1 MIAQAKRE
9 NKAINRFKAKRLRAI
24 KKMEGTLIDSNKEAL
39 EKLLPFKPIANDK
52 DYDKKLFVAHLMSL
66 FPHTID
72 FDECFKLFRKNFNAN
87 LADFS
92 DEAMVAE
99 FITPHLLEHFHT
111 PKPKPFVRKNLALLQ
126 ECFGLSELETNILYA
141 VGLVEKIGRYYDD
154 KLDYFE
160 FCLLLASVLKTS
172 PKKIQKLLMID
183 MPLRKF
189 GFISDRHGGGEFE
202 LEIFAER
209 LMIEA
214 FSKQEMMK
222 RIARIY
228 PKSTLK
234 RTDFNYMQRDL
245 DMLLDYCK
253 NAKSPSIFLYGRA
266 GVGKNEIA
274 ALIAKELNKELWEIY
289 NINDQGEIREDRLEQ
304 FMRAQAML
312 KADKSVIL
320 LDECEEFFPSLDPKY
335 NEDKAS
341 KNTLNKMLES
351 VKIPSIFL
359 SNSADIDPAFLRRF
373 DIVLEIHAPT
383 KEKKQELI
391 QKSLKSQKIKLDSKI
406 ISQISES
413 SLSQGVLLQACKV
426 AKTLAKHKLSSHTH
440 SSNIVSAQ
448 IDSTNIESKHRVR
461 KSQIITQSFIQ
472 VLNEHLKLQGQKLI
486 STYVKKEKD
495 LPYDMSLIHA
505 SVDMKSLCEKIK
517 NVCGIKDSKDF
528 ATTDSTQGIRILA
541 YGMAGSGK
549 SEFAKALA
557 KELDKPIMLKKAS
570 DLLSMWVGK
579 SEQNIAKA
587 FSEAEQKGA
596 ILVLDEVDSF
606 LQDRSG
612 AYRSWEVTQV
622 NEMLTQMESFYG
634 IFIATTNFMTN
645 LDKASIRRFD
655 MKIEFKPLDSTRF
668 IKAFGLY
675 ARHLGIND
683 YVAFLES
690 SFAKKEIAKLDN
702 ICFGDFALLARSARF
717 EPITSSQ
724 QLLEKLQEESRLK
737 DSHTNTR
744 KMGF

>member
-1 MIAQAKRE
+1 MATQAQRE
-9 NKAINRFKAKRLRAI
+9 NRAVSKYKAKRLRAI

-39 EKLLPFKPIANDK
+39 QKLLPFKPIANDK

-66 FPHTID
+66 FPHNID
-72 FDECFKLFRKNFNAN
+72 FDDCFKLFRKNFNAN

-99 FITPHLLEHFHT
+99 FITPHLLAHFHIL
-111 PKPKPFVRKNLALLQ
+111 KPKPFVRKNLALLQ
-126 ECFGLSELETNILYA
+126 ECFGLSELETNILY
-141 VGLVEKIGRYYDD
+141 VIGLFDKMSRYYGD

-160 FCLLLASVLKTS
+160 FCLLLASVLQTS
-172 PKKIQKLLMID
+172 PTKIQKLLMAD

-189 GFISDRHGGGEFE
+189 DFIDDRRRSGEFE
-202 LEIFAER
+202 LESFTER
-209 LMIEA
+209 LMQEP

-222 RIARIY
+222 KIARIY
-228 PKSTLK
+228 PKSTLEK
-234 RTDFNYMQRDL
+234 EDFSYMKEKL
-245 DMLLDYCK
+245 DVLLDYCK
-253 NAKSPSIFLYGRA
+253 NAKNPSIFLYGRA

-274 ALIAKELNKELWEIY
+274 ALIAKELHKDLWEIH
-289 NINDQGEIREDRLEQ
+289 NINNQGEIEKDRLEQ
-304 FMRAQAML
+304 FIRAQAML

-320 LDECEEFFPSLDPKY
+320 LDECEEFFPSLYPKY
-335 NEDKAS
+335 NEDKPS

-359 SNSADIDPAFLRRF
+359 SNSAAIDPAFLRRF
-373 DIVLEIHAPT
+373 DIVLEIHAPP
-383 KEKKQELI
+383 KEKKQTIIE
-391 QKSLKSQKIKLDSKI
+391 KALKSQRIQLDSMI

-426 AKTLAKHKLSSHTH
+426 TKTLAKHKLS
-440 SSNIVSAQ
+440 
-448 IDSTNIESKHRVR
+448 
-461 KSQIITQSFIQ
+461 TQSPKERQKSIKESLIQ

-486 STYVKKEKD
+486 ATSKPKS
-495 LPYDMSLIHA
+495 LPYDMSLINA
-505 SVDMKSLCEKIK
+505 SVDMKSLCERIK
-517 NVCGIKDSKDF
+517 SVCGARDSKES
-528 ATTDSTQGIRILA
+528 ATADSTQGIRILA

-570 DLLSMWVGK
+570 DLLSMWVGE
-579 SEQNIAKA
+579 SEQNIAQA

-612 AYRSWEVTQV
+612 AERSWEISQV
-622 NEMLTQMESFYG
+622 NEMLTQMESFQG

-655 MKIEFKPLDSTRF
+655 MKVEFKPLDSTRF

-675 ARHLGIND
+675 ARHLGISD

-690 SFAKKEIAKLDN
+690 SSAKKEIAKLDN
-702 ICFGDFALLARSARF
+702 ICFGDFALLARGANF
-717 EPITSSQ
+717 TPLTSSQ

-737 DSHTNTR
+737 DTHTNTR

>member
-1 MIAQAKRE
+1 MIAQAKRD
-9 NKAINRFKAKRLRAI
+9 NKVLSKYRARRQRAL
-24 KKMEGTLIDSNKEAL
+24 KKIEGTLIDSNKEAL
-39 EKLLPFKPIANDK
+39 QKLLPFKPIANDK
-52 DYDKKLFVAHLMSL
+52 DYDKKLFVAHLMNL

-99 FITPHLLEHFHT
+99 FITPYLLAHFHIL
-111 PKPKPFVRKNLALLQ
+111 KPKNFVRKNLALLQ
-126 ECFGLSELETNILYA
+126 ECFGLSEIETNILYII
-141 VGLVEKIGRYYDD
+141 GLFDKMNRYYDD
-154 KLDYFE
+154 KLDYLE
-160 FCLLLASVLKTS
+160 FCLLLASVLQTS
-172 PKKIQKLLMID
+172 PTKIQKLLMTD

-189 GFISDRHGGGEFE
+189 GFIGDRHRCGEFE
-202 LEIFAER
+202 LESFAEK
-209 LMIEA
+209 LMIEP
-214 FSKQEMMK
+214 FNKQEMMK

-253 NAKSPSIFLYGRA
+253 NAKNPSIFLYGKP

-289 NINDQGEIREDRLEQ
+289 NINDQGEIEKDRLEQ

-320 LDECEEFFPSLDPKY
+320 LDECEEFFPSLYPKY

-383 KEKKQELI
+383 KEKKEELI

-426 AKTLAKHKLSSHTH
+426 AKTLAKHKLSSLKNCEKTPKSTATKSHT
-440 SSNIVSAQ
+440 
-448 IDSTNIESKHRVR
+448 
-461 KSQIITQSFIQ
+461 ITQSLIQ
-472 VLNEHLKLQGQKLI
+472 VLNEHLKLQGEKLI
-486 STYVKKEKD
+486 SARVKKEQN
-495 LPYDMSLIHA
+495 LPYDMSLINA

-528 ATTDSTQGIRILA
+528 ATTDSTQAQGIRILA

-557 KELDKPIMLKKAS
+557 KELNRPIMLKKAS

-579 SEQNIAKA
+579 SEQNIAQA
-587 FSEAEQKGA
+587 FSEAEKKGA

-606 LQDRSG
+606 LQDRSE
-612 AYRSWEVTQV
+612 AERSWEISQV
-622 NEMLTQMESFYG
+622 NEMLTQMENFEG

-655 MKIEFKPLDSTRF
+655 MKVEFKPLDSAKF

-675 ARHLGIND
+675 ARHLGISN

-690 SFAKKEIAKLDN
+690 SFAKRAIEKLDN

>member
-1 MIAQAKRE
+1 MATQAQRE
-9 NKAINRFKAKRLRAI
+9 NRAVSKYKAKRLRAI

-39 EKLLPFKPIANDK
+39 QKLLPFKPIANDK

-66 FPHTID
+66 FPHNID
-72 FDECFKLFRKNFNAN
+72 FDDCFKLFRKNFNAN

-99 FITPHLLEHFHT
+99 FITPHLLAHFHIL
-111 PKPKPFVRKNLALLQ
+111 KPKPFVRKNLALLQ
-126 ECFGLSELETNILYA
+126 ECFGLSELETNILY
-141 VGLVEKIGRYYDD
+141 VIGLFDKMSRYYGD

-160 FCLLLASVLKTS
+160 FCLLLASVLQTS
-172 PKKIQKLLMID
+172 PTKIQKLLMAD

-189 GFISDRHGGGEFE
+189 DFIDDRRRSGEFE
-202 LEIFAER
+202 LESFTER
-209 LMIEA
+209 LMQEP

-222 RIARIY
+222 KIARIY
-228 PKSTLK
+228 PKSTLEK
-234 RTDFNYMQRDL
+234 EDFSYMKEKL
-245 DMLLDYCK
+245 DVLLDYCK
-253 NAKSPSIFLYGRA
+253 NAKNPSIFLYGRA

-274 ALIAKELNKELWEIY
+274 ALIAKELHKDLWEIH
-289 NINDQGEIREDRLEQ
+289 NINNQGEIEKDRLEQ
-304 FMRAQAML
+304 FIRAQAML

-320 LDECEEFFPSLDPKY
+320 LDECEEFFPSLYPKY
-335 NEDKAS
+335 NEDKPS

-359 SNSADIDPAFLRRF
+359 SNSAAIDPAFLRRF
-373 DIVLEIHAPT
+373 DIVLEIHAPP
-383 KEKKQELI
+383 KEKKQTIIE
-391 QKSLKSQKIKLDSKI
+391 KALKSQRIQLDSMI

-426 AKTLAKHKLSSHTH
+426 AKTLAKHKLS
-440 SSNIVSAQ
+440 
-448 IDSTNIESKHRVR
+448 
-461 KSQIITQSFIQ
+461 TQSPKERQKSIKESLIQ

-486 STYVKKEKD
+486 ATSKPKS
-495 LPYDMSLIHA
+495 LPYDMSLINA
-505 SVDMKSLCEKIK
+505 SVDMKSLCERIK
-517 NVCGIKDSKDF
+517 SVCGARDSKES
-528 ATTDSTQGIRILA
+528 ATADSTQGIRILA

-570 DLLSMWVGK
+570 DLLSMWVGE
-579 SEQNIAKA
+579 SEQNIAQA

-612 AYRSWEVTQV
+612 AERSWEISQV
-622 NEMLTQMESFYG
+622 NEMLTQMESFQG

-655 MKIEFKPLDSTRF
+655 MKVEFKPLDSTRF

-675 ARHLGIND
+675 ARHLGISD

-690 SFAKKEIAKLDN
+690 SSAKKEIAKLDN
-702 ICFGDFALLARSARF
+702 ICFGDFALLARGANF
-717 EPITSSQ
+717 TPLTSSQ

-737 DSHTNTR
+737 DTHTNTR

>member
-9 NKAINRFKAKRLRAI
+9 NKALSKYRARRQRAL
-24 KKMEGTLIDSNKEAL
+24 KKIEGTLIDSNKEAL
-39 EKLLPFKPIANDK
+39 QKLLPFKPIANDK

-72 FDECFKLFRKNFNAN
+72 FDDCFKLFRKNFNAN

-99 FITPHLLEHFHT
+99 FITPYLLAHFHIL
-111 PKPKPFVRKNLALLQ
+111 KPKNFVRKNLALLQ

-141 VGLVEKIGRYYDD
+141 VGLIEKIGRYYDD

-160 FCLLLASVLKTS
+160 FCFLLGGVLHTN
-172 PKKIQKLLMID
+172 PKKIQKLLMTD
-183 MPLRKF
+183 MPLRRF
-189 GFISDRHGGGEFE
+189 GFIGDRHRCGEFE
-202 LEIFAER
+202 LESFAER
-209 LMIEA
+209 LMIEP
-214 FSKQEMMK
+214 FNKQEMMK
-222 RIARIY
+222 SIARIY

-234 RTDFNYMQRDL
+234 KTDFNYMQRDL

-253 NAKSPSIFLYGRA
+253 NAKNPSIFLYGKP

-274 ALIAKELNKELWEIY
+274 ALIAKELNKDLWEIY
-289 NINDQGEIREDRLEQ
+289 NINDQGEIEKDRLEQ

-373 DIVLEIHAPT
+373 DIVLEIKAPP
-383 KEKKQELI
+383 KEKKQTIIE
-391 QKSLKSQKIKLDSKI
+391 KALKSQRIQLDSMI

-426 AKTLAKHKLSSHTH
+426 AKTLAKHKLSSLKNCEKTPKSTATKSHT
-440 SSNIVSAQ
+440 
-448 IDSTNIESKHRVR
+448 
-461 KSQIITQSFIQ
+461 ITQSLIQ

-486 STYVKKEKD
+486 SINVKKEQN
-495 LPYDMSLIHA
+495 LPYDMSLINA

-528 ATTDSTQGIRILA
+528 ATTDSTQAQGIRILA

-557 KELDKPIMLKKAS
+557 KELNRPIMLKKAS

-579 SEQNIAKA
+579 SEQNIAQA
-587 FSEAEQKGA
+587 FSEAEKKGA

-606 LQDRSG
+606 LQDRSE
-612 AYRSWEVTQV
+612 AERSWEISQV
-622 NEMLTQMESFYG
+622 NEMLTQMENFEG

-655 MKIEFKPLDSTRF
+655 MKVEFKPLDSAKF

-675 ARHLGIND
+675 ARHLGISN

-690 SFAKKEIAKLDN
+690 SFAKRAIEKLDN

-724 QLLEKLQEESRLK
+724 QLLEKLQEESKLK
-737 DSHTNTR
+737 DTHTNTR

>member
-1 MIAQAKRE
+1 MLTQAQRKNWAVSKY
-9 NKAINRFKAKRLRAI
+9 KAKRLRAI

-39 EKLLPFKPIANDK
+39 QKLLPFKPIANDK

-72 FDECFKLFRKNFNAN
+72 FDDCFKLFRKNFNAN

-99 FITPHLLEHFHT
+99 FITPYLLAHFHIL
-111 PKPKPFVRKNLALLQ
+111 KPKNFVRKNLALLQ

-141 VGLVEKIGRYYDD
+141 VGLIEKIGRYYDD

-160 FCLLLASVLKTS
+160 FCFLLGGVLHTN
-172 PKKIQKLLMID
+172 PKKIQKLLMTD
-183 MPLRKF
+183 MPLRRF
-189 GFISDRHGGGEFE
+189 GFIGDRHRCGEFE
-202 LEIFAER
+202 LESFAER
-209 LMIEA
+209 LMIEP
-214 FSKQEMMK
+214 FNKQEMMK

-253 NAKSPSIFLYGRA
+253 NTKNPSIFLYGKP

-312 KADKSVIL
+312 KADKSAIL
-320 LDECEEFFPSLDPKY
+320 LDECEEFFPSLYPKY

-373 DIVLEIHAPT
+373 DIVLEIKAPP
-383 KEKKQELI
+383 KEKKQTIIE
-391 QKSLKSQKIKLDSKI
+391 KALKSQRIQLDSMI

-426 AKTLAKHKLSSHTH
+426 AKTLAKHKLSSLKNCEKTPKSTATKSHT
-440 SSNIVSAQ
+440 
-448 IDSTNIESKHRVR
+448 
-461 KSQIITQSFIQ
+461 ITQSLIQ

-486 STYVKKEKD
+486 SINVKKEQN
-495 LPYDMSLIHA
+495 LPYDMSLINA

-528 ATTDSTQGIRILA
+528 ATTDSTQAQGIRILA

-557 KELDKPIMLKKAS
+557 KELNRPIMLKKAS

-579 SEQNIAKA
+579 SEQNIAQA
-587 FSEAEQKGA
+587 FSEAEKKGA

-606 LQDRSG
+606 LQDRSE
-612 AYRSWEVTQV
+612 AERSWEISQV
-622 NEMLTQMESFYG
+622 NEMLTQMENFEG

-655 MKIEFKPLDSTRF
+655 MKVEFKPLDSAKF

-675 ARHLGIND
+675 ARHLGISN

-690 SFAKKEIAKLDN
+690 SFAKRAIEKLDN

-724 QLLEKLQEESRLK
+724 QLLEKLQEESKLK
-737 DSHTNTR
+737 DTHTNTR

>member
-1 MIAQAKRE
+1 MATQAQRE
-9 NKAINRFKAKRLRAI
+9 NRAVSKYKAKRLRAI
-24 KKMEGTLIDSNKEAL
+24 KKMEGALIDSNKEAL
-39 EKLLPFKPIANDK
+39 QKLLPFKPIANDK
-52 DYDKKLFVAHLMSL
+52 DYDKKFFATHLMSL

-72 FDECFKLFRKNFNAN
+72 FDDCFKLFRKNFNAN

-99 FITPHLLEHFHT
+99 FITPYLLEHFHT

-126 ECFGLSELETNILYA
+126 ECFGLSEIETNILYII
-141 VGLVEKIGRYYDD
+141 GLFDKMSRYYDD

-160 FCLLLASVLKTS
+160 FCLLLASVLKTNHT
-172 PKKIQKLLMID
+172 KIQKLLMAD

-189 GFISDRHGGGEFE
+189 EFIDDRHRYGNFE
-202 LEIFAER
+202 LEGLAEK
-209 LMIEA
+209 LMVEPL
-214 FSKQEMMK
+214 SKQEMMK
-222 RIARIY
+222 SIARIY

-253 NAKSPSIFLYGRA
+253 NTKNPSIFLYGRA

-274 ALIAKELNKELWEIY
+274 ALIAKELDKDLWEIH
-289 NINDQGEIREDRLEQ
+289 NIDTQGIMREDRLEQ
-304 FMRAQAML
+304 FIRAQSML
-312 KADKSVIL
+312 NADKSVIL
-320 LDECEEFFPSLDPKY
+320 LDECEEFFPSLYPKY

-373 DIVLEIHAPT
+373 DIVLEIHAPP
-383 KEKKQELI
+383 KEKKQEMI
-391 QKSLKSQKIKLDSKI
+391 EKALKSQGIKLDSKI
-406 ISQISES
+406 ITQISES

-426 AKTLAKHKLSSHTH
+426 TKTLAKHKLS
-440 SSNIVSAQ
+440 
-448 IDSTNIESKHRVR
+448 
-461 KSQIITQSFIQ
+461 TQSPKERQKSIKESLIQ
-472 VLNEHLKLQGQKLI
+472 VLNEHLKLQGEKLI
-486 STYVKKEKD
+486 SINVKKEQN
-495 LPYDMSLIHA
+495 LPYDMSLINA
-505 SVDMKSLCEKIK
+505 SMDMKSLCEKIK
-517 NVCGIKDSKDF
+517 NVCGTKDSKDF

-570 DLLSMWVGK
+570 DLLSMWLGK

-612 AYRSWEVTQV
+612 AYHSWEVTQV
-622 NEMLTQMESFYG
+622 NEMLTQMESFQG

-655 MKIEFKPLDSTRF
+655 MKIEFKPLDSARF

-675 ARHLGIND
+675 ARHLGISD
-683 YVAFLES
+683 YVEFLES
-690 SFAKKEIAKLDN
+690 SFAKRAIAKLDN
-702 ICFGDFALLARSARF
+702 ICFGDFALIARSANF
-717 EPITSSQ
+717 TPLTSSQ
-724 QLLEKLQEESRLK
+724 QLLEKLQEESKLK
-737 DSHTNTR
+737 DAHTNTR

>member
-39 EKLLPFKPIANDK
+39 QKLLPFKPIANDK
-52 DYDKKLFVAHLMSL
+52 DYDKKLFVAHLMNL

-72 FDECFKLFRKNFNAN
+72 FDDCFKLFRKNFNAN

-111 PKPKPFVRKNLALLQ
+111 PKPKNFVRKNLALLQ

-141 VGLVEKIGRYYDD
+141 VGLIEKIGRCYDD

-160 FCLLLASVLKTS
+160 FCFLLGGVLHTN
-172 PKKIQKLLMID
+172 PKKIQKLLMTD
-183 MPLRKF
+183 MPLRRF
-189 GFISDRHGGGEFE
+189 GFIGDRHRCGEFE
-202 LEIFAER
+202 LESFAER
-209 LMIEA
+209 LMIEP
-214 FSKQEMMK
+214 FNKQEMMK

-253 NAKSPSIFLYGRA
+253 NTKNPSIFLYGKP

-320 LDECEEFFPSLDPKY
+320 LDECEEFFPSLYPKY

-351 VKIPSIFL
+351 VKISSIFL

-383 KEKKQELI
+383 KEKKEELI

-406 ISQISES
+406 I
-413 SLSQGVLLQACKV
+413 G
-426 AKTLAKHKLSSHTH
+426 
-440 SSNIVSAQ
+440 
-448 IDSTNIESKHRVR
+448 
-461 KSQIITQSFIQ
+461 
-472 VLNEHLKLQGQKLI
+472 
-486 STYVKKEKD
+486 YV
-495 LPYDMSLIHA
+495 
-505 SVDMKSLCEKIK
+505 
-517 NVCGIKDSKDF
+517 
-528 ATTDSTQGIRILA
+528 
-541 YGMAGSGK
+541 
-549 SEFAKALA
+549 
-557 KELDKPIMLKKAS
+557 
-570 DLLSMWVGK
+570 
-579 SEQNIAKA
+579 
-587 FSEAEQKGA
+587 
-596 ILVLDEVDSF
+596 
-606 LQDRSG
+606 
-612 AYRSWEVTQV
+612 
-622 NEMLTQMESFYG
+622 
-634 IFIATTNFMTN
+634 TTN
-645 LDKASIRRFD
+645 
-655 MKIEFKPLDSTRF
+655 
-668 IKAFGLY
+668 G
-675 ARHLGIND
+675 
-683 YVAFLES
+683 
-690 SFAKKEIAKLDN
+690 
-702 ICFGDFALLARSARF
+702 
-717 EPITSSQ
+717 
-724 QLLEKLQEESRLK
+724 
-737 DSHTNTR
+737 
-744 KMGF
+744 

>member
-1 MIAQAKRE
+1 M
-9 NKAINRFKAKRLRAI
+9 
-24 KKMEGTLIDSNKEAL
+24 
-39 EKLLPFKPIANDK
+39 
-52 DYDKKLFVAHLMSL
+52 
-66 FPHTID
+66 
-72 FDECFKLFRKNFNAN
+72 
-87 LADFS
+87 
-92 DEAMVAE
+92 
-99 FITPHLLEHFHT
+99 
-111 PKPKPFVRKNLALLQ
+111 
-126 ECFGLSELETNILYA
+126 
-141 VGLVEKIGRYYDD
+141 
-154 KLDYFE
+154 
-160 FCLLLASVLKTS
+160 LK
-172 PKKIQKLLMID
+172 
-183 MPLRKF
+183 
-189 GFISDRHGGGEFE
+189 
-202 LEIFAER
+202 
-209 LMIEA
+209 
-214 FSKQEMMK
+214 
-222 RIARIY
+222 IY
-228 PKSTLK
+228 PKSTLEK
-234 RTDFNYMQRDL
+234 EDFSYMKEKL
-245 DMLLDYCK
+245 DVLLDYCK
-253 NAKSPSIFLYGRA
+253 NAKNPSIFLYGRA

-274 ALIAKELNKELWEIY
+274 ALIAKELHKDLWEIH
-289 NINDQGEIREDRLEQ
+289 NINNQGEIEKDRLEQ
-304 FMRAQAML
+304 FIRAQAML

-320 LDECEEFFPSLDPKY
+320 LDECEEFFPSLYPKY

-383 KEKKQELI
+383 KEKKEELI

-406 ISQISES
+406 IAQISES
-413 SLSQGVLLQACKV
+413 SLSQGVLLSACKV
-426 AKTLAKHKLSSHTH
+426 AKTLAKHKLSSLKNCEKTPKSTATKSHT
-440 SSNIVSAQ
+440 
-448 IDSTNIESKHRVR
+448 
-461 KSQIITQSFIQ
+461 ITQSLIQ
-472 VLNEHLKLQGQKLI
+472 VLNEHLKLQGEKLI
-486 STYVKKEKD
+486 SARVKKEQN
-495 LPYDMSLIHA
+495 LPYDMSLINA

-517 NVCGIKDSKDF
+517 NVCGTKDSKDF

-570 DLLSMWVGK
+570 DLLSMWLGK

-612 AYRSWEVTQV
+612 AYHSWEVTQV
-622 NEMLTQMESFYG
+622 NEMLTQMENFQG

-655 MKIEFKPLDSTRF
+655 MKVEFKPLDSTRF

-675 ARHLGIND
+675 ARHLGISD

-690 SFAKKEIAKLDN
+690 SSAKKEIAKLDN
-702 ICFGDFALLARSARF
+702 ICFGDFALIARSARF

-724 QLLEKLQEESRLK
+724 QLLEKLQEESKLK
-737 DSHTNTR
+737 DTHTNTR

>member
-1 MIAQAKRE
+1 MATQAQRE
-9 NKAINRFKAKRLRAI
+9 NRAVSKYKAKRLRAI
-24 KKMEGTLIDSNKEAL
+24 KKMEGALIDSNKEAL
-39 EKLLPFKPIANDK
+39 QKLLPFKPIANDK
-52 DYDKKLFVAHLMSL
+52 DYDKKLFIAHLMSL

-72 FDECFKLFRKNFNAN
+72 FDDCFKLFRKNFNAN

-99 FITPHLLEHFHT
+99 FITPYLLEHFHT

-126 ECFGLSELETNILYA
+126 ECFGLSEIETNILYII
-141 VGLVEKIGRYYDD
+141 GLFDKMSRYYDD

-160 FCLLLASVLKTS
+160 FCLLLASVLKTNHT
-172 PKKIQKLLMID
+172 KIQKLLMAD

-189 GFISDRHGGGEFE
+189 EFIDDRHRYGNFE
-202 LEIFAER
+202 LEGLAEK
-209 LMIEA
+209 LMVEPL
-214 FSKQEMMK
+214 SKQEMMK
-222 RIARIY
+222 SIARIY

-253 NAKSPSIFLYGRA
+253 NTKNPSIFLYGRA

-274 ALIAKELNKELWEIY
+274 ALIAKELDKDLWEIH
-289 NINDQGEIREDRLEQ
+289 NIDTQGIMREDRLEQ
-304 FMRAQAML
+304 FIRAQSML
-312 KADKSVIL
+312 NADKSVIL
-320 LDECEEFFPSLDPKY
+320 LDECEEFFPSLYPKY

-359 SNSADIDPAFLRRF
+359 SNSAAIDPAFLRRF
-373 DIVLEIHAPT
+373 DIVLEIHAPP
-383 KEKKQELI
+383 KEKKQEMI
-391 QKSLKSQKIKLDSKI
+391 EKALKSQGIKLDSKI
-406 ISQISES
+406 ITQISES

-426 AKTLAKHKLSSHTH
+426 TKTLAKHKLS
-440 SSNIVSAQ
+440 
-448 IDSTNIESKHRVR
+448 
-461 KSQIITQSFIQ
+461 TQSPKERQKSIKESLIQ
-472 VLNEHLKLQGQKLI
+472 VLNEHLKLQGEKLI
-486 STYVKKEKD
+486 SINVKKEQN
-495 LPYDMSLIHA
+495 LPYDMSLINA
-505 SVDMKSLCEKIK
+505 SMDMKSLCEKIK
-517 NVCGIKDSKDF
+517 NVCGTKDSKDF

-570 DLLSMWVGK
+570 DLLSMWLGK

-612 AYRSWEVTQV
+612 AYHSWEVTQV
-622 NEMLTQMESFYG
+622 NEMLTQMESFQG

-655 MKIEFKPLDSTRF
+655 MKIEFKPLDSARF

-675 ARHLGIND
+675 ARHLGISD
-683 YVAFLES
+683 YVEFLES
-690 SFAKKEIAKLDN
+690 SFAKRAIAKLDN
-702 ICFGDFALLARSARF
+702 ICFGDFALIARSANF
-717 EPITSSQ
+717 TPLTSSQ
-724 QLLEKLQEESRLK
+724 QLLEKLQEESKLK
-737 DSHTNTR
+737 DAHTNTR

>member
-9 NKAINRFKAKRLRAI
+9 NKALSKYRARRQRAL
-24 KKMEGTLIDSNKEAL
+24 KKIEGTLIDSNKEAL
-39 EKLLPFKPIANDK
+39 QKLLPFKPIANDK

-72 FDECFKLFRKNFNAN
+72 FDDCFKLFRKNFNAN

-99 FITPHLLEHFHT
+99 FITPYLLAHFHIL
-111 PKPKPFVRKNLALLQ
+111 KPKNFVRKNLALLQ

-141 VGLVEKIGRYYDD
+141 VGLIEKIGRYYDD

-160 FCLLLASVLKTS
+160 FCFLLGGVLHTN
-172 PKKIQKLLMID
+172 PKKIQKLLMTD
-183 MPLRKF
+183 MPLRRF
-189 GFISDRHGGGEFE
+189 GFIGDRHRCGEFE
-202 LEIFAER
+202 LESFAER
-209 LMIEA
+209 LMIEP
-214 FSKQEMMK
+214 FNKQEMMK
-222 RIARIY
+222 SIARIY

-234 RTDFNYMQRDL
+234 KTDFNYMQRDL

-253 NAKSPSIFLYGRA
+253 NAKNPSIFLYGKP

-274 ALIAKELNKELWEIY
+274 ALIAKELNKDLWEIY
-289 NINDQGEIREDRLEQ
+289 NINDQGEIEKDRLEQ

-312 KADKSVIL
+312 KADKSAIL
-320 LDECEEFFPSLDPKY
+320 LDECEEFFPSLYPKY

-373 DIVLEIHAPT
+373 DIVLEIKAPP
-383 KEKKQELI
+383 KEKKQTIIE
-391 QKSLKSQKIKLDSKI
+391 KALKSQRIQLDSMI

-426 AKTLAKHKLSSHTH
+426 AKTLAKHKLSSLKNCEKTPKSTATKSHT
-440 SSNIVSAQ
+440 
-448 IDSTNIESKHRVR
+448 
-461 KSQIITQSFIQ
+461 ITQSLIQ

-486 STYVKKEKD
+486 SINVKKEQN
-495 LPYDMSLIHA
+495 LPYDMSLINA

-528 ATTDSTQGIRILA
+528 ATTDSTQAQGIRILA

-557 KELDKPIMLKKAS
+557 KELNRPIMLKKAS

-579 SEQNIAKA
+579 SEQNIAQA
-587 FSEAEQKGA
+587 FSEAEKKGA

-606 LQDRSG
+606 LQDRSE
-612 AYRSWEVTQV
+612 AERSWEISQV
-622 NEMLTQMESFYG
+622 NEMLTQMENFEG

-655 MKIEFKPLDSTRF
+655 MKVEFKPLDSAKF

-675 ARHLGIND
+675 ARHLGISN

-690 SFAKKEIAKLDN
+690 SFAKRAIEKLDN

-724 QLLEKLQEESRLK
+724 QLLEKLQEESKLK
-737 DSHTNTR
+737 DTHTNTR

>member
-9 NKAINRFKAKRLRAI
+9 NKALSKYRARRQRAL
-24 KKMEGTLIDSNKEAL
+24 KKIEGTLIDSNKEAL
-39 EKLLPFKPIANDK
+39 QKLLPFKPIANDK

-66 FPHTID
+66 FPHTLD
-72 FDECFKLFRKNFNAN
+72 FDDCFKLFRKNFNAN

-99 FITPHLLEHFHT
+99 FITPYLLAHFHIL
-111 PKPKPFVRKNLALLQ
+111 KPKNFVRKNLALLQ

-141 VGLVEKIGRYYDD
+141 VGLIEKIGRYYDD

-160 FCLLLASVLKTS
+160 FCFLLGGVLHTN
-172 PKKIQKLLMID
+172 PKKIQKLLMTD

-189 GFISDRHGGGEFE
+189 GFIGDRHRCGEFE
-202 LEIFAER
+202 LESFAER
-209 LMIEA
+209 LMIEP
-214 FSKQEMMK
+214 FNKQEMMK

-253 NAKSPSIFLYGRA
+253 NTKNPSIFLYGKP

-312 KADKSVIL
+312 KADKSAIL
-320 LDECEEFFPSLDPKY
+320 LDECEEFFPSLYPKY

-351 VKIPSIFL
+351 VKISSIFL

-373 DIVLEIHAPT
+373 DIVLEIKAPP
-383 KEKKQELI
+383 KEKKQTIIE
-391 QKSLKSQKIKLDSKI
+391 KALKSQRIQLDSMI

-426 AKTLAKHKLSSHTH
+426 AKTLAKHKLSSLKNCEKTPKSTATKSHT
-440 SSNIVSAQ
+440 
-448 IDSTNIESKHRVR
+448 
-461 KSQIITQSFIQ
+461 ITQSLIQ

-486 STYVKKEKD
+486 SINVKKEQN
-495 LPYDMSLIHA
+495 LPYDMSLINA

-528 ATTDSTQGIRILA
+528 ATTDSTQAQGIRILA

-557 KELDKPIMLKKAS
+557 KELNRPIMLKKAS

-579 SEQNIAKA
+579 SEQNIAQA
-587 FSEAEQKGA
+587 FSEAEKKGA

-606 LQDRSG
+606 LQDRSE
-612 AYRSWEVTQV
+612 AERSWEISQV
-622 NEMLTQMESFYG
+622 NEMLTQMENFEG

-655 MKIEFKPLDSTRF
+655 MKVEFKPLDSAKF

-675 ARHLGIND
+675 ARHLGISN

-690 SFAKKEIAKLDN
+690 SFAKRAIEKLDN

-724 QLLEKLQEESRLK
+724 QLLEKLQEESKLK
-737 DSHTNTR
+737 DTHTNTR